1 MLLSE
6 QDKND
11 KLPGG
16 FDMDKIAALVSLN
29 EAKQTIDELISKVK
43 NSMRDN
49 ETETRRVLIIIL
61 SVLGALTLI
70 GVIAYIVYRNI
81 GDFADDYDD
90 IDDLFDDDEEP
101 EVLVS
106 DEDYE

>member
-1 MLLSE
+1 
-6 QDKND
+6 
-11 KLPGG
+11 
-16 FDMDKIAALVSLN
+16 MDKIAALVSLN
-29 EAKQTIDELISKVK
+29 EAKQTIDELIAKVK
-43 NSMRDN
+43 NNMRDN
-49 ETETRRVLIIIL
+49 ETETRRILIIIL
-61 SVLGALTLI
+61 SVLGALTII

-81 GDFADDYDD
+81 GGFADDYDD